1 MRANLLWYIR
11 LMLALCLFV
20 LLFLC
25 VLYLISDRSSRQ
37 LMEETVHQQ
46 QTYLARGAT
55 MVGDEIS
62 AFWGTQVD
70 LLQKTDAIND
80 LATATTLQPAHY
92 ADMIKAQNALTNI
105 LGKRNDSHPF
115 LLVLD
120 QGDGIALSPS
130 AIYHNMRESVENG
143 VLSLNGLGY
152 EAVLEFLRENANFGA
167 SLANVQVLAYK
178 SSADGLL
185 RENSY
190 LSIIRKLNASSTQC
204 DTYAIWML
212 GLEDLCDTLS
222 GESDIAPFFA
232 LQKGEALLYSTDEGA
247 PLSQIHGGVFHDSAN
262 ELTYLCVEIPFVRL
276 TAYLALNNRVVLA
289 HLASYALLWNTLF
302 AAFIAL
308 CAALAVMLFFYLIH
322 PLNRL
327 YKRVCASGS
336 ALPAAKNRQ
345 GSIFTQIESHIAEM
359 GCDYTRLNR
368 QLVQYRAF
376 LHQSLLSKLLL
387 GIRAAPSEVEALHTQ
402 LQPLDRQPFCVAIVS
417 ALWGGAPRD
426 NRFEEALG
434 PCLNALFAGAPCIW
448 LDQGS
453 AAVILECDTPSTS
466 LAAQME
472 ALHCALC
479 QALASEEGACIGV
492 GRSRTGIRNIRD
504 SFLEA
509 RRALCEAQ
517 LKKRAS
523 IVFFDTMPDDYPQYG
538 VAYSAIEKLQNLLE
552 SGDAEGACRHLDE
565 MAAPYLRA
573 NARAF
578 REETAG
584 RQLYY
589 EVLGVVLR
597 IASRHGEASIFSS
610 FPQREEMFG
619 LADWLEPA
627 HSSFRYIAEITCGN
641 QESGDPLASALVEYI
656 MRYYADSAMSL
667 STMAEAFAMSERS
680 LSRYFKERMDDTFS
694 ALLEKKRL
702 SEAENLLRQ
711 GKHTMKEVAA
721 LVGYANTTTFLKAFK
736 RRHGITPSE
745 WLAQAKFG
753 ENGAAP
759 SATRETGEWK
769 AQ

>member
-11 LMLALCLFV
+11 LMLVLCLFV

-517 LKKRAS
+517 LKSARPSCFSIACPTIIRNTAWPIPPSKSCKICWKAATRRAPAATWTKWPRHTCVPTRAPS
-523 IVFFDTMPDDYPQYG
+523 GRKPPEGSYIMKCSAWFCALLPATGRPPFFPPFPSARRCSAWPTGWNRRTVP
-538 VAYSAIEKLQNLLE
+538 SAISPKSPAATRKAAIPSPAPWWNT
-552 SGDAEGACRHLDE
+552 SCAIMPIPPCR
-565 MAAPYLRA
+565 
-573 NARAF
+573 
-578 REETAG
+578 
-584 RQLYY
+584 
-589 EVLGVVLR
+589 
-597 IASRHGEASIFSS
+597 
-610 FPQREEMFG
+610 FPQWRRRS
-619 LADWLEPA
+619 PC
-627 HSSFRYIAEITCGN
+627 R
-641 QESGDPLASALVEYI
+641 SAVYRGIL
-656 MRYYADSAMSL
+656 RSAWTIPSPHCW
-667 STMAEAFAMSERS
+667 
-680 LSRYFKERMDDTFS
+680 KKS
-694 ALLEKKRL
+694 A
-702 SEAENLLRQ
+702 
-711 GKHTMKEVAA
+711 
-721 LVGYANTTTFLKAFK
+721 
-736 RRHGITPSE
+736 
-745 WLAQAKFG
+745 
-753 ENGAAP
+753 
-759 SATRETGEWK
+759 
-769 AQ
+769 